1 MTQRTRYFFSAA
13 AVLLVAGIG
22 VGLVAYYRT
31 SRQGVIPAGLPD
43 ELRFVPATA
52 ELVAYADVKT
62 VMNSELRRELE
73 RSTMGP
79 RRGRS
84 DMHEFAGIDVEKQ
97 VDHIVAYLEK
107 IEGGAAGAESAKPA
121 QPVQPAQPAEPRREG
136 PPRGL
141 LIAQGTFE
149 QAKVEQFL
157 TEHGG
162 AIDEYHGKH
171 MAIRRPGPENK
182 DNKERPAQERRAPE
196 EMAIGFLQP
205 NLIALGHAD
214 LVRAA
219 IDLSANASPAANV
232 TSNTEVMNLVRD
244 AAGDTAWVVGHFD
257 AVSRRIGVPSAMRQ
271 QVPPLR
277 MVAAKARINGGV
289 KATIRAETADQAA
302 ADQLRDVIRG
312 FVSLI
317 RLQGG
322 AKPELQDT
330 LKSIELGGRG
340 NTVQL
345 SFAMSAET
353 FRAVVPQPMRNP
365 RPDRALEPPVP
376 PVAPQAPPS
385 RTVPPAAPAPP
396 QR

>member
-1 MTQRTRYFFSAA
+1 MTQRTRYFFAAA
-13 AVLLVAGIG
+13 AVILVAGIG

-31 SRQGVIPAGLPD
+31 SRQAVIPAGLPG
-43 ELRFVPATA
+43 ELRYVPANA
-52 ELVAYADVKT
+52 ELVAFADVKT

-97 VDHIVAYLEK
+97 VNHIVAYLAK
-107 IEGGAAGAESAKPA
+107 IENGSPA
-121 QPVQPAQPAEPRREG
+121 VQRGQPAPPTESGASRPEG

-149 QAKVEQFL
+149 QAKVEQHL
-157 TEHGG
+157 REQGG
-162 AIDEYHGKH
+162 AIDDYHGKH
-171 MAIRRPGPENK
+171 LAIRRAVPENDVDK
-182 DNKERPAQERRAPE
+182 
-196 EMAIGFLQP
+196 EMAVGFLQP
-205 NLIALGHAD
+205 NLIALGQAD

-219 IDLSANASPAANV
+219 IDLSANTSPAANV
-232 TSNTEVMNLVRD
+232 TSNAEVMNLVRD

-257 AVSRRIGVPSAMRQ
+257 AVTRRIGVPAAMRQ

-277 MVAAKARINGGV
+277 MVAAKAMINGGV
-289 KATIRAETADQAA
+289 KATIRAETADEAA

-312 FVSLI
+312 FISLI
-317 RLQGG
+317 RLKGG
-322 AKPELQDT
+322 VKPEMQEM

-340 NTVQL
+340 TTVQL

-353 FRAVVPQPMRNP
+353 FRAVVPPPRN
-365 RPDRALEPPVP
+365 DVP
-376 PVAPQAPPS
+376 PVRA
-385 RTVPPAAPAPP
+385 VPPAPPAPP
-396 QR
+396 RP

>member
-1 MTQRTRYFFSAA
+1 MTQRTRYFFSIA
-13 AVLLVAGIG
+13 AVVLVAGIG
-22 VGLVAYYRT
+22 VGLVAYYRA
-31 SRQGVIPAGLPD
+31 SRQAVIPAGLPD
-43 ELRFVPATA
+43 ELRYVPATA
-52 ELVAYADVKT
+52 DLVAYADVKT

-84 DMHEFAGIDVEKQ
+84 DMHELAGIDVEKQ

-107 IEGGAAGAESAKPA
+107 IDDGRS
-121 QPVQPAQPAEPRREG
+121 AQPAPPAEPGSFRHEG

-141 LIAQGTFE
+141 LITQGTFE

-157 TEHGG
+157 REHGG
-162 AIDEYHGKH
+162 TIDDYHGKH
-171 MAIRRPGPENK
+171 IAIHRGTPEN
-182 DNKERPAQERRAPE
+182 NMTRSGPAED
-196 EMAIGFLQP
+196 MAIGFLQP

-219 IDLSANASPAANV
+219 IDLSANTSPAANV
-232 TSNTEVMNLVRD
+232 TGNSEVMNLVRD
-244 AAGDTAWVVGHFD
+244 AAGDTAWVVGRFD
-257 AVSRRIGVPSAMRQ
+257 AVSRRIGVPPAMRQ

-289 KATIRAETADQAA
+289 KATITAETADQAE

-317 RLQGG
+317 RLQTG
-322 AKPELQDT
+322 AKPEMQD
-330 LKSIELGGRG
+330 LVKSIELGGRG
-340 NTVQL
+340 STVQL

-353 FRAVVPQPMRNP
+353 FRAVVPPPGSDLR
-365 RPDRALEPPVP
+365 RDRSPELSVPPVP
-376 PVAPQAPPS
+376 PPP
-385 RTVPPAAPAPP
+385 PAPP
-396 QR
+396 RP

>member
-1 MTQRTRYFFSAA
+1 MTHRTRYFFSAA

-22 VGLVAYYRT
+22 VGLVAYYRI
-31 SRQGVIPAGLPD
+31 SRQAVIPAGLPD
-43 ELRFVPATA
+43 ELRYVPANA

-97 VDHIVAYLEK
+97 VNHIVAYLEK
-107 IEGGAAGAESAKPA
+107 IDGASAAAESGKS
-121 QPVQPAQPAEPRREG
+121 Q

-157 TEHGG
+157 REHGG
-162 AIDEYHGKH
+162 AIGDYHGKH
-171 MAIRRPGPENK
+171 IAIRQPMPA
-182 DNKERPAQERRAPE
+182 DPADSADKERSRQDRRVE
-196 EMAIGFLQP
+196 EMAVGFLQP

-219 IDLSANASPAANV
+219 IDLSTNTSPAANV
-232 TSNTEVMNLVRD
+232 TSNAEVMDLVRD
-244 AAGDTAWVVGHFD
+244 AAGDTAWVVGHFE
-257 AVSRRIGVPSAMRQ
+257 AVSRRIGVPAAMRQ

-277 MVAAKARINGGV
+277 MVAAKARIDGGV

-302 ADQLRDVIRG
+302 ADQVRDMIRG
-312 FVSLI
+312 VLALI
-317 RLQGG
+317 RLQAG
-322 AKPELQDT
+322 AKPEMQELV
-330 LKSIELGGRG
+330 KSIELGGRG
-340 NTVQL
+340 STVQL
-345 SFAMSAET
+345 SFAMSAAT
-353 FRAVVPQPMRNP
+353 FRAVVPKPGNDP
-365 RPDRALEPPVP
+365 RRDRSPELPVP
-376 PVAPQAPPS
+376 PGPPA
-385 RTVPPAAPAPP
+385 RTVPPAPP
-396 QR
+396 TPPRP

>member
-1 MTQRTRYFFSAA
+1 MTQRTRYFFSTA

-31 SRQGVIPAGLPD
+31 SHQAVMPAGLPD
-43 ELRFVPATA
+43 ELRYVPATA
-52 ELVAYADVKT
+52 DLVAYADVKT

-79 RRGRS
+79 RHGRS
-84 DMHEFAGIDVEKQ
+84 DMHEFAGIDAEKQ

-107 IEGGAAGAESAKPA
+107 IDGGAPGAENAKPA
-121 QPVQPAQPAEPRREG
+121 ERAQPADPRREG

-157 TEHGG
+157 GEHGG

-171 MAIRRPGPENK
+171 LAIRRPGPENK
-182 DNKERPAQERRAPE
+182 GDKELPAQERRAPE

-219 IDLSANASPAANV
+219 IDLSTNSSPAANA
-232 TSNTEVMNLVRD
+232 L
-244 AAGDTAWVVGHFD
+244 
-257 AVSRRIGVPSAMRQ
+257 RQ

-277 MVAAKARINGGV
+277 MIAAKARINGGV
-289 KATIRAETADQAA
+289 KATIRADTADEAA

-312 FVSLI
+312 FVSLM
-317 RLQGG
+317 RLQGDG
-322 AKPELQDT
+322 KPELQDA

-353 FRAVVPQPMRNP
+353 FRAVVPQPPRGP

-376 PVAPQAPPS
+376 PVAPPAPPS
-385 RTVPPAAPAPP
+385 RTVPPAPP